1 MKTICSMSPEPN
13 QKVAPRTWRKSR
25 TERTQIM
32 PRRNLASALMSLHWK
47 GAQPLGR
54 AALEGELVRLEPV
67 DVARH
72 AGELFAAQS
81 GAPGSWEY
89 LPYGPFENEAA
100 FQACVTERGAT
111 TDQRFYAILHMSSGR
126 D

>member
-1 MKTICSMSPEPN
+1 MKTICRMSPEPN

-25 TERTQIM
+25 PERPQIM

-47 GAQPLGR
+47 GAKPLGR

-72 AGELFAAQS
+72 AGELYAAQS
-81 GAPGSWEY
+81 GAPEIWED
-89 LPYGPFENEAA
+89 LPYGPFENEAG
-100 FQACVTERGAT
+100 FQAWLTEPAAT
-111 TDQRFYAILHMSSGR
+111 TGPQLYAIPGR
-126 D
+126 AP